1 MKAFRIGLFALAIL
15 YAIGAVFGM
24 AMGTFADGGTWWQ
37 YITLIVVQPLAAAAL
52 VALVATR
59 PETLSGLAQRLI
71 TTALVAA
78 VALNGFGAMMIAQGA
93 IRGDWWL
100 PLAFALIPAIGLA
113 YMAMIARNR
122 SAAIA

>member
-15 YAIGAVFGM
+15 YAIGALGGVLIGS
-24 AMGTFADGGTWWQ
+24 FADGGTWWQ
-37 YITLIVVQPLAAAAL
+37 YITVIVAQPLAAIAL

-59 PETLSGLAQRLI
+59 PEALAALAQRLI
-71 TTALVAA
+71 TTALVVA

-113 YMAMIARNR
+113 YMATLARNR
-122 SAAIA
+122 AAAIA

>member
-1 MKAFRIGLFALAIL
+1 MKAFRIVVFALAIL
-15 YAIGAVFGM
+15 YAIGAAFGM

-52 VALVATR
+52 IALAAAPLGSLTAI
-59 PETLSGLAQRLI
+59 GQRLI
-71 TTALVAA
+71 ATALAA
-78 VALNGFGAMMIAQGA
+78 VVALNGFGAMMIAQGA

-113 YMAMIARNR
+113 YLATLGRNR
-122 SAAIA
+122 DAAIA